1 MNFLTLILL
10 AASLNVPDDAIRQ
23 LIITGGAQ
31 AERTL
36 LAALPQSEGSN
47 TIALIKA
54 LGDLRSAAVVPGC
67 ARLLPAATGD
77 LKDVCL
83 YALSRVATPQAGQL
97 LKAGLP
103 DTAAYYLRYGET
115 LAGLG
120 RAKELAPIAAD
131 LLKVKSPAVRCGA
144 LALLPSPPALLAALD
159 DPDASVREQAVRE
172 LSRLP
177 SPPDFVVAANAA
189 KGQRR
194 ALLLDAFSRRADCKE
209 MALFI
214 ENLDNEDEL
223 VRAAAAEAL
232 SRVGGIV
239 ATRALWAR
247 VERPEARDALA
258 LVRGDDVDAEIAKGL
273 SAPATRV
280 AALDLLAKRR
290 ARSQA
295 SAVLA
300 QVGAE
305 PKAALSALEVIA
317 GNAELEQLIGMGI
330 ASGDDKLAKTITTI
344 ALRLTDR

>member
-1 MNFLTLILL
+1 
-10 AASLNVPDDAIRQ
+10 
-23 LIITGGAQ
+23 
-31 AERTL
+31 
-36 LAALPQSEGSN
+36 
-47 TIALIKA
+47 
-54 LGDLRSAAVVPGC
+54 
-67 ARLLPAATGD
+67 
-77 LKDVCL
+77 
-83 YALSRVATPQAGQL
+83 
-97 LKAGLP
+97 
-103 DTAAYYLRYGET
+103 
-115 LAGLG
+115 
-120 RAKELAPIAAD
+120 
-131 LLKVKSPAVRCGA
+131 
-144 LALLPSPPALLAALD
+144 
-159 DPDASVREQAVRE
+159 
-172 LSRLP
+172 
-177 SPPDFVVAANAA
+177 VVAANAA

-317 GNAELEQLIGMGI
+317 GNAELEQ
-330 ASGDDKLAKTITTI
+330 
-344 ALRLTDR
+344 